1 MVVED
6 RASHYCGDIVR
17 WNVEAVTL
25 RERGGHLRHFGWK
38 PGGFLIDGK
47 PVTLVRPAT
56 SATATQ
62 RVTASGSV
70 AGDGR
75 RPGRPG
81 EPDLGGGHPR
91 RRADRARVGRRP
103 ARARPRRR
111 TAPRRGRPRRRG
123 RRVRTEP
130 RPPDRRAARPPRAG
144 LEGDPDRADRPR
156 PERVDH
162 RPPVRRCLGRHPAE
176 GVGPGRV
183 ARRARTEAMD
193 ALCSGRKACAP
204 RSACRSRASGRGC
217 EIRSTRSPTFAPN
230 SSVPSSS
237 SSTSSGNERQRLRPS
252 GRPVARRGQ
261 QVISS
266 RVEVARSGARAYDLA
281 AAGRGPP

>member
-38 PGGFLIDGK
+38 PGGFLIDGV

-56 SATATQ
+56 AATATQ

-75 RPGRPG
+75 
-81 EPDLGGGHPR
+81 
-91 RRADRARVGRRP
+91 ARVAQGSRIWVEGIHDAELIEHVWGDDLRELGLVVEP
-103 ARARPRRR
+103 LHGADDLAAAVAEF
-111 TAPRRGRPRRRG
+111 APTR
-123 RRVRTEP
+123 
-130 RPPDRRAARPPRAG
+130 DRRIGVLLDHLVPGSKETRIAQTG
-144 LEGDPDRADRPR
+144 PR

-162 RPPVRRCLGRHPAE
+162 RPPVRRRVGRHPAE
-176 GVGPGRV
+176 GAGPRQPGPTS
-183 ARRARTEAMD
+183 RRATCR
-193 ALCSGRKACAP
+193 GRRACAP

-217 EIRSTRSPTFAPN
+217 AIRSNTFAD
-230 SSVPSSS
+230 
-237 SSTSSGNERQRLRPS
+237 LRPELV
-252 GRPVARRGQ
+252 GA
-261 QVISS
+261 
-266 RVEVARSGARAYDLA
+266 VEQLIDFVGE
-281 AAGRGPP
+281 